1 MRHLI
6 AALAALLIPA
16 AASAGSIDVRG
27 SFQSLS
33 ASAIATEL
41 PRNADKFEGLAGQIN
56 GVRIE
61 LRNDVID
68 AETISGSLVEFDGWR
83 NNAGGFVGAGGF
95 AGILGH
101 FRD

>member
-1 MRHLI
+1 MRYLI

-41 PRNADKFEGLAGQIN
+41 PRSADRFEGLAGQVS
-56 GVRIE
+56 GVTLR

-68 AETISGSLVEFDGWR
+68 AETTSGSLVEFDGWR
-83 NNAGGFVGAGGF
+83 SNAGGFVGAGGF
-95 AGILGH
+95 AGIRGH